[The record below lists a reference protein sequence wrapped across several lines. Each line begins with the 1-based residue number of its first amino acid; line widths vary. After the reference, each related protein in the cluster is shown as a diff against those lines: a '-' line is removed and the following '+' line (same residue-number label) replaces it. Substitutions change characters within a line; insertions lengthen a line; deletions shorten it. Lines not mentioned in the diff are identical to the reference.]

1 MNQRLLWQINR
12 SPGRHFRSPWLAARD
27 LFMRWNLLWLSTC
40 QSLMSRLQS
49 VARFNS
55 VCVEKDHFS
64 FDPFGSFG
72 NLWYLIVISL
82 HYQCNCQHF
91 SLVQDC
97 KDRPRGRESH
107 RPYEG
112 AGRCREVFVV
122 MSCHLVI
129 SRHIV
134 SRDWSLDLSHLH
146 RLHQPDPND
155 PVRLTF
161 LSWSGLFCHP
171 CTRLRMDNLN
181 KRQPF
186 GSLRNRKCW
195 EAHGQAMSSH
205 VKP

>member
-1 MNQRLLWQINR
+1 
-12 SPGRHFRSPWLAARD
+12 
-27 LFMRWNLLWLSTC
+27 MRWNLLRLTAC

-82 HYQCNCQHF
+82 HYQCKCQHF

-129 SRHIV
+129 SRHI
-134 SRDWSLDLSHLH
+134 SLCCGGVVCAGGVEVGHSWGE
-146 RLHQPDPND
+146 HQ
-155 PVRLTF
+155 
-161 LSWSGLFCHP
+161 G
-171 CTRLRMDNLN
+171 LRM
-181 KRQPF
+181 R
-186 GSLRNRKCW
+186 G
-195 EAHGQAMSSH
+195 
-205 VKP
+205 